1 MGRQRIP
8 PRRAGTTAGS
18 RGGSP
23 TAANRPG
30 ALPRRTEGGP
40 APREAV
46 RASNGPRWAADLRGD
61 PALQRL
67 PRFFLQDPEAPYPE
81 LLAEERRHALS
92 VLRLQPGDR
101 LIGLDGVGGLH
112 PLMVRS
118 MTRRELSLEREA
130 PPWREP
136 EPGSQGSP
144 LPRLEVA
151 AALPK
156 GERAESMLDRLT
168 QLGLCAFRPL
178 ACARNQGFPRESAE
192 ARLEGLLRA
201 CREACKQSG
210 RSWLPRIHPT
220 ARPGDLRAL
229 LVGSSAALLAP
240 DARRTLQ
247 QWCATLGVTGTGPGE
262 FTPPPV
268 GPVVV
273 IAGPE
278 GGFDDAEQ
286 ASLEFA
292 TPAVLG
298 PHILRI
304 ETAVE
309 AAVAILAGEFYGRA
323 SAAARPAPRGTADGV
338 DGPACPGRAEPG
350 S

>member
-1 MGRQRIP
+1 MVQGQL
-8 PRRAGTTAGS
+8 
-18 RGGSP
+18 RGGRMGPCS
-23 TAANRPG
+23 TRIDR
-30 ALPRRTEGGP
+30 ALPGRGGQGRP
-40 APREAV
+40 APGEPE
-46 RASNGPRWAADLRGD
+46 RASHGPTGAADLRGD

-67 PRFFLQDPEAPYPE
+67 PRFFLQDPQAPCPE

-92 VLRLQPGDR
+92 VLRLQRGDR

-112 PLMVRS
+112 PLVVRGIA
-118 MTRRELSLEREA
+118 RRELSLEREA
-130 PPWREP
+130 PPSREP
-136 EPGSQGSP
+136 EPGSRGSP
-144 LPRLEVA
+144 LPWLEVA
-151 AALPK
+151 GALPK

-210 RSWLPRIHPT
+210 RAWLPRIHPT
-220 ARPGDLRAL
+220 ARPQDLRAL
-229 LVGSSAALLAP
+229 LAGSSAALLAP

-247 QWCATLGVTGTGPGE
+247 QWCATLGATGAPPGE
-262 FTPPPV
+262 LVPPPV

-278 GGFDDAEQ
+278 GGFDDAER
-286 ASLEFA
+286 AALEFA

-298 PHILRI
+298 PQILRI

-309 AAVAILAGEFYGRA
+309 AALAILAGEFYGR
-323 SAAARPAPRGTADGV
+323 SLAAARPAPRGD
-338 DGPACPGRAEPG
+338 AEPLNG
-350 S
+350 AG